1 MYFQSK
7 SRVSDD
13 WMRIEEGKRG
23 AKGDSKFYLHNW
35 IKSDVIYLKGWRLSR
50 IYWDESRLKFVGK
63 AIQFCFSLLSVRYL

>member
-1 MYFQSK
+1 MYFRSK

-35 IKSDVIYLKGWRLSR
+35 IKSDVI
-50 IYWDESRLKFVGK
+50 
-63 AIQFCFSLLSVRYL
+63 